1 MFKTGGR
8 VRISMYAS
16 PFWKN
21 CMPQITQDVSWITSV
36 FSKKQ
41 PTYTKKIN
49 GMRKNVVNFVKMSWS
64 KSFSNGFVY
73 NRVGFYCICTNY
85 PRQYTQLLLHYFVPE
100 QLNLELQWEVAFLE
114 ISCHHCTKMLQRG
127 CWCFFDKEN
136 FQCRQKFKIWKSVC
150 TFLIQI
156 LLKPWTLSFKK
167 DTITAKMVSQLKCLE
182 ERNNL
187 RFILQRDDLVLLF
200 SWTWGTSSKVM
211 MAMSEEQ
218 CWREKD
224 HTNQFMLTTLLAYT
238 LSWYTKIWSTTILLG
253 TRKFFVAL
261 LSIYF

>member
-1 MFKTGGR
+1 MDSFTIEL
-8 VRISMYAS
+8 VSIAS
-16 PFWKN
+16 AQIILGNTLSFYYIILCRNNWIWNFNERLHFWKYPAIIVLR
-21 CMPQITQDVSWITSV
+21 CYRGDVDV
-36 FSKKQ
+36 
-41 PTYTKKIN
+41 
-49 GMRKNVVNFVKMSWS
+49 
-64 KSFSNGFVY
+64 
-73 NRVGFYCICTNY
+73 
-85 PRQYTQLLLHYFVPE
+85 
-100 QLNLELQWEVAFLE
+100 
-114 ISCHHCTKMLQRG
+114 
-127 CWCFFDKEN
+127 FFDKEN

-218 CWREKD
+218 RWREKD
-224 HTNQFMLTTLLAYT
+224 HTNQFMPTTLLAYT